1 MKVNCAESLARI
13 TGPILVVCSLI
24 FVLAAPAFAAKST
37 GAKQLTDKALRYL
50 HGEGVKRNPDRALM
64 YLCNAARK
72 GYGPAA
78 HELGWLYFEGRG
90 VSRSDQLAAAWLRE
104 AKRLGEK
111 PPARTMASLSK
122 VKRVKPVCRDANGA
136 NIELANVPRAELVEA
151 IYELAPEYDL
161 DPALVLEVV
170 RMESNFNPRARSH
183 KGALGLMQ
191 LIPETAARFG
201 VEDPFEPT
209 QNLRGGMA
217 YLRWLLDRFDGD
229 VRLSLAGY
237 NAGEAAVDRYGDVP
251 PYAETQAYVTRILER
266 YTKQRVVN
274 AMI

>member
-1 MKVNCAESLARI
+1 MKANRAESLARI
-13 TGPILVVCSLI
+13 TGSILVACSLL
-24 FVLAAPAFAAKST
+24 FALAAPAFAAKATS
-37 GAKQLTDKALRYL
+37 AKQLTEKALRYL
-50 HGEGVKRNPDRALM
+50 HGEGVKRNPDRALL

-72 GYGPAA
+72 GHGPAA

-90 VSRSDQLAAAWLRE
+90 VSRSDQLAAAWLHE

-136 NIELANVPRAELVEA
+136 NIELANLPRAELVEA

-217 YLRWLLDRFDGD
+217 YLRWLLDRFNGD